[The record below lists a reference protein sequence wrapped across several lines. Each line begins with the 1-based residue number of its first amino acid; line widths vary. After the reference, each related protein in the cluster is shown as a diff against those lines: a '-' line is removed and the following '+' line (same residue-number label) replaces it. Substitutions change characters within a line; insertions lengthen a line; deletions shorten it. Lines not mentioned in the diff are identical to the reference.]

1 MKKSKLL
8 IIIGPT
14 AIGKTDLSIKIAQE
28 FKGEIISGDSMQV
41 YKGMDI
47 GTGKITR
54 DETKGIP
61 HHMID
66 ILEPSESF
74 SVADFQEQV
83 ASLVKDIESRGKLPI
98 IVGGTGHY
106 IKALIDGYEFNEEDA
121 LLIEEKT
128 KEYESYDSSILYEK
142 LLKLDPTN
150 DVHPNNRQ
158 RVIRQLV
165 KKTMPKQ
172 EKKAYTKE
180 NDYVTFVLGLTTDR
194 SVIYERINQRVLKMF
209 EAGLE
214 EEVKKLF
221 KNGLSKTASQA
232 IGYKEFL
239 PYFKGEASIDNVLE
253 RVQAHSRQYAK
264 RQLTYFRNQLDVN
277 WYDIATSDTDII
289 YKDIYQFLQTKGEN

>member
-1 MKKSKLL
+1 MNKSKLL

-66 ILEPSESF
+66 ILEPRESF

-83 ASLVKDIESRGKLPI
+83 ARLVKDIESRGKLPI

-128 KEYESYDSSILYEK
+128 KEYEAYDSSILYEK

-239 PYFKGEASIDNVLE
+239 PYFKGEASIDSVVE

>member
-106 IKALIDGYEFNEEDA
+106 IKALIDGYEFNEEDV

-142 LLKLDPTN
+142 LLKFDPTN

-209 EAGLE
+209 ESGLE

-239 PYFKGEASIDNVLE
+239 PYFKGEASIDSVVE

>member
-1 MKKSKLL
+1 MNKSKLL

-66 ILEPSESF
+66 ILEPSENF

-209 EAGLE
+209 ESGLE

-239 PYFKGEASIDNVLE
+239 PYLKGEASIDSVVE

>member
-1 MKKSKLL
+1 MNKSKLL

-54 DETKGIP
+54 NETKGIP

-128 KEYESYDSSILYEK
+128 KEYEAYDSSILYEK

-239 PYFKGEASIDNVLE
+239 PYFKGEASIDSVVE